1 MKLKEY
7 RQKNNIS
14 QKDLS
19 KKLGIPPTTLYSYEQ
34 GVCDPNVNTLIKLAD
49 FYHVTIDELVGRPT
63 SLINKLVLT
72 DRERLLIDSI
82 LSMTD
87 KQQELTQFYI
97 DTLMNSV

>member
-49 FYHVTIDELVGRPT
+49 F
-63 SLINKLVLT
+63 
-72 DRERLLIDSI
+72 
-82 LSMTD
+82 
-87 KQQELTQFYI
+87 
-97 DTLMNSV
+97 